1 MTNKKFDL
9 KETVSGGANLKGNL
23 WKTRIIQ
30 VGQGSSGIYTE
41 QMLRQ
46 YGPAAFPKNTK
57 VYFNHQTD
65 DEEWQRPAGDV
76 KNIAGVLHSDPV
88 FEGDGLYAE
97 VRFTEAALP
106 IVNELHEVIGL
117 SINAGGWSDED
128 GVVQEIV
135 PSRLN
140 SVDLVTEPGAGGR
153 LIELIES
160 FRESARLDTIN
171 DEPDGSSK
179 KSERK
184 PMNEQEI
191 KALAEALAA
200 AIKPEFT
207 ALTEA
212 LAPKPPVEDDKD
224 EDTVDF
230 AAVTESA
237 LAADLGKSSR
247 ERVVKAVRE
256 GAKVEDAI
264 TAEKA
269 LKEEF
274 LAEAKTNEVASGNVK
289 TAGDTSFT
297 GSISGW

>member
-1 MTNKKFDL
+1 MTNKKINL
-9 KETVSGGANLKGNL
+9 TESGSGGGKLTGNV
-23 WKTRIIQ
+23 WRVRIIQ
-30 VGQGSSGIYTE
+30 TGQGSSGIYTE
-41 QMLRQ
+41 SVLRQ
-46 YGPAAFPKNTK
+46 YGPAAFPKGTR
-57 VYFNHQTD
+57 VFFNHMTEN
-65 DEEWQRPAGDV
+65 EEWDRPAGDV
-76 KNIAGVLHSDPV
+76 TKIAGKLRTDPV
-88 FEGDGLYAE
+88 YEGDGLYGE
-97 VRFTEAALP
+97 IEFGESALP
-106 IVNELHEVIGL
+106 IVRDFHDVIGL
-117 SINAGGWSDED
+117 SIRAGGWSDED
-128 GVVQEIV
+128 GVIQEIV
-135 PSRLN
+135 PSKLN

-153 LIELIES
+153 LIELMES
-160 FRESARLDTIN
+160 FRESAKIDTVN
-171 DEPDGSSK
+171 GEPSGSSEE
-179 KSERK
+179 SERK

-212 LAPKPPVEDDKD
+212 LAPKAPEKED

-264 TAEKA
+264 ASEKS

-274 LAEAKTNEVASGNVK
+274 LAEAKTNDVATGNVK
-289 TAGDTSFT
+289 TAGDSTFT

>member
-1 MTNKKFDL
+1 MTNKKINL
-9 KETVSGGANLKGNL
+9 AESVSGGGKLTGNVWRVRL
-23 WKTRIIQ
+23 IK

-41 QMLRQ
+41 SVLRE
-46 YGPAAFPKNTK
+46 YGPAAFPKGTK
-57 VYFNHQTD
+57 SYLNHMTD

-76 KNIAGVLHSDPV
+76 TKIAGKLRTDPV

-97 VRFTEAALP
+97 IEFGEKALP
-106 IVNELHEVIGL
+106 IVRDFHDVIGV
-117 SINAGGWSDED
+117 SIRAGGWSDED
-128 GVVQEIV
+128 GVIQEIV

-140 SVDLVTEPGAGGR
+140 SVDLVTEPGADGR
-153 LIELIES
+153 LIELVES
-160 FRESARLDTIN
+160 FQESVRLDTVN
-171 DEPDGSSK
+171 GEPSGSSEE
-179 KSERK
+179 SERK

-212 LAPKPPVEDDKD
+212 LAPKAPEKED

-256 GAKVEDAI
+256 GAKVDEAI
-264 TAEKA
+264 AAEKT
-269 LKEEF
+269 LREEF
-274 LAEAKTNEVASGNVK
+274 LAEAKTDDVARGNVTTVGA
-289 TAGDTSFT
+289 TADVKIG
-297 GSISGW
+297 GWI

>member
-1 MTNKKFDL
+1 MTNKKINL
-9 KETVSGGANLKGNL
+9 TESGSGGGKLTGNV
-23 WKTRIIQ
+23 WRVRIIQ
-30 VGQGSSGIYTE
+30 TGQGSSGIYTE
-41 QMLRQ
+41 SVLRQ
-46 YGPAAFPKNTK
+46 YGPAAFPKGTR
-57 VYFNHQTD
+57 VFFNHMTEN
-65 DEEWQRPAGDV
+65 EEWDRPAGDV
-76 KNIAGVLHSDPV
+76 TKIAGKLRTDPV
-88 FEGDGLYAE
+88 YEGDGLYGE
-97 VRFTEAALP
+97 IEFGESALP
-106 IVNELHEVIGL
+106 IVRDFHDVIGL
-117 SINAGGWSDED
+117 SIRAGGWSDED
-128 GVVQEIV
+128 GVIQEIV
-135 PSRLN
+135 PSKLN

-153 LIELIES
+153 LIELMES
-160 FRESARLDTIN
+160 FRESAKIETIN
-171 DEPDGSSK
+171 GEPSGSSEE
-179 KSERK
+179 SERK

-212 LAPKPPVEDDKD
+212 LAPKAPEKED

-264 TAEKA
+264 ASEKS

-274 LAEAKTNEVASGNVK
+274 LAEAKTNDVATGNVK
-289 TAGDTSFT
+289 TAGDSTFT

>member
-1 MTNKKFDL
+1 MTNKKINL
-9 KETVSGGANLKGNL
+9 AESVTGGGKLTGNV
-23 WKTRIIQ
+23 WRTRIIQ

-46 YGPAAFPKNTK
+46 YGPAAFPKGTR
-57 VYFNHQTD
+57 VFFNHATENEQWD
-65 DEEWQRPAGDV
+65 RPAGDV
-76 KNIAGVLHSDPV
+76 TKIAGKLRTDPE
-88 FEGDGLYAE
+88 FENDGLYAE
-97 VRFTEAALP
+97 IEFGEAALP
-106 IVNELHEVIGL
+106 IVRDFHDVIGV

-135 PSRLN
+135 PSKLN

-153 LIELIES
+153 LIELMES
-160 FRESARLDTIN
+160 FRESAKIETIN
-171 DEPDGSSK
+171 GEPIGSSEE
-179 KSERK
+179 SERK

-200 AIKPEFT
+200 AIKPEFA

-212 LAPKPPVEDDKD
+212 LAPKAPEKED

-256 GAKVEDAI
+256 GIKVDDAI
-264 TAEKA
+264 AAEKS

-274 LAEAKTNEVASGNVK
+274 LAEAKTDDVAKGNVK
-289 TAGDTSFT
+289 TAGV
-297 GSISGW
+297 SGDFKIGAWN

>member
-57 VYFNHQTD
+57 VYFNHATD
-65 DEEWQRPAGDV
+65 EEEWQRPAGDV
-76 KNIAGVLHSDPV
+76 KNIAGVLHTDPV
-88 FEGDGLYAE
+88 FEEDGLYAE
-97 VRFTEAALP
+97 IRFTEAALP
-106 IVNELHEVIGL
+106 IVSELHEVIGL

-160 FRESARLDTIN
+160 FRESGKMDTIN
-171 DEPDGSSK
+171 GEPAGSSK

-191 KALAEALAA
+191 KALAEALAE

-212 LAPKPPVEDDKD
+212 LAPKPVEKTED

-264 TAEKA
+264 ASEKS

-274 LAEAKTNEVASGNVK
+274 LAEAKTNDVATGNVK
-289 TAGDTSFT
+289 TAGDSTFT

>member
-57 VYFNHQTD
+57 VFFNHATD

-76 KNIAGVLHSDPV
+76 TNIAGVLHTDPV
-88 FEGDGLYAE
+88 FEEDGLYAE
-97 VRFTEAALP
+97 IRFTEAALP
-106 IVNELHEVIGL
+106 IVSELHEVIGL

-160 FRESARLDTIN
+160 FRESGKMDTIN
-171 DEPDGSSK
+171 GEPAGSSE

-191 KALAEALAA
+191 KDLAEALAKA
-200 AIKPEFT
+200 VAPQFESL
-207 ALTEA
+207 AEA
-212 LAPKPPVEDDKD
+212 LAPKPVEKTED

-264 TAEKA
+264 ASEKS

-274 LAEAKTNEVASGNVK
+274 LAEAKTNDVATGNVK
-289 TAGDTSFT
+289 TAGDSAFT

>member
-1 MTNKKFDL
+1 M
-9 KETVSGGANLKGNL
+9 
-23 WKTRIIQ
+23 
-30 VGQGSSGIYTE
+30 
-41 QMLRQ
+41 
-46 YGPAAFPKNTK
+46 
-57 VYFNHQTD
+57 
-65 DEEWQRPAGDV
+65 
-76 KNIAGVLHSDPV
+76 
-88 FEGDGLYAE
+88 
-97 VRFTEAALP
+97 
-106 IVNELHEVIGL
+106 
-117 SINAGGWSDED
+117 
-128 GVVQEIV
+128 QEIV

-160 FRESARLDTIN
+160 FRESGKMDTIN
-171 DEPDGSSK
+171 GEPAGSSE

-191 KALAEALAA
+191 KALAEALAE

-212 LAPKPPVEDDKD
+212 LAPKPVEKTED

-264 TAEKA
+264 ASEKS

-274 LAEAKTNEVASGNVK
+274 LAEAKTNDVATGNVK
-289 TAGDTSFT
+289 TAGDSST
-297 GSISGW
+297 GFKIGAWN